1 MPHLNHNIQG
11 VIFHIYCA
19 IDILNCKFV
28 FSVAKFAPKFSL
40 ANKKNNLG
48 QLTWRAIS
56 SCKNSCEMKKIKLKI
71 GNGHNLVTFINPEV
85 KRHRWGSNSQHSA
98 L

>member
-28 FSVAKFAPKFSL
+28 FSVVKSAPKFSL
-40 ANKKNNLG
+40 ANLNKQLG
-48 QLTWRAIS
+48 SINMAGNFKLQK
-56 SCKNSCEMKKIKLKI
+56 CCEMKKIKLKI

-85 KRHRWGSNSQHSA
+85 KRHR
-98 L
+98 